1 GVLPVVE
8 RSAVNDD
15 AGDRV
20 AVPADV
26 FRGRVDDD
34 VGAPVQR
41 TQQVGG
47 AHRVV
52 DDERHAE
59 VVRDGGNGLDVENV
73 ALGGGG
79 GFAGEEL
86 RAVLDRAAPRF
97 GIVGVVDEG
106 HLDAE
111 LGQGVR
117 EEVVGP
123 AVEGGRGDD
132 VVAGFGNVDDR
143 EELRRLARSDEQRT
157 HAAFER
163 GEAILDHLLG
173 GVG

>member
-1 GVLPVVE
+1 MEPEALGVLAVVDV
-8 RSAVNDD
+8 AVSDN
-15 AGDRV
+15 AGDPFV
-20 AVPADV
+20 AADV
-26 FRGRVDDD
+26 LGGRVDDD
-34 VGAPVQR
+34 VRTPFQR

-59 VVRDGGNGLDVENV
+59 VVSDGGDRLDVEDV
-73 ALGGGG
+73 ALGVRD
-79 GFAGEEL
+79 GFAEEEL
-86 RAVLDRAAPRF
+86 RVVLDRAAPRF

-157 HAAFER
+157 HAAFQ
-163 GEAILDHLLG
+163 
-173 GVG
+173 